1 MGTARA
7 VSVLAVAGLL
17 STALISHADARRL
30 PESPVGGAPLS
41 ATSTGN
47 RRSTPAAVGIDSIL
61 RRRRSEAAFE
71 ASR

>member
-41 ATSTGN
+41 ADLDGQQEVD
-47 RRSTPAAVGIDSIL
+47 RG
-61 RRRRSEAAFE
+61 RRRDRCNSAPTTK
-71 ASR
+71 